1 MLNAPML
8 NTRLSGMTDYPF
20 TRLAGLLG
28 PVAPLAGRAP
38 LNLVPLNLVPLNLA
52 VGEPQLPPP
61 PMVAAAL
68 ARHAADWG
76 RYPLVGGT
84 PEFRATVAAWLTRRY
99 GLPDDAVDPDRAV
112 LPVQGTR
119 EALYQIATVA
129 AQDTRPDAAVL
140 IPNPSYA
147 TYAAAGKL
155 AGAEVVA
162 MPSRR
167 EAGFLPAIDSLDPKL
182 LERTA
187 LLYLCTPSNPEG
199 AVADMEYLKR
209 AIVLARRYNFILAVD
224 ECYAEIWDKAP
235 PPGTLEAAI
244 ALGTAEGGDPFANIV
259 VFHSLSK
266 RSSAAGLRSGFI
278 AGDRRV
284 IALMQ
289 RLRTYASGAPP
300 LPILAASVDL
310 WSDEAHV
317 TEIRAFY
324 RANIDLAEAA
334 LSGFPG
340 FYRPAGGF
348 FAWLDVGDGEKAARA
363 LWRDAAIRVLPGAY
377 LGSTDA
383 DGFNPGS
390 RFVRIALVHSAPAL
404 KLALGHI
411 AELLLPELVS

>member
-28 PVAPLAGRAP
+28 PVAPLAGPTTHNRA
-38 LNLVPLNLVPLNLA
+38 PLNLA

-84 PEFRATVAAWLTRRY
+84 PEFRATVAGWLTRRY
-99 GLPDDAVDPDRAV
+99 GLPADAVDPDRAV

-129 AQDTRPDAAVL
+129 AQDTRPDAAVV

-199 AVADMEYLKR
+199 AVADMDYLKR

-235 PPGTLEAAI
+235 PPGTLEASI
-244 ALGTAEGGDPFANIV
+244 ALGPAEGDDPFANII

-300 LPILAASVDL
+300 LPILAASAEL

-348 FAWLDVGDGEKAARA
+348 FAWLDVGDGEKAART

-383 DGFNPGS
+383 GGFNPGS
-390 RFVRIALVHSAPAL
+390 RFLRIALVHSAPAL
-404 KLALGHI
+404 DLALGRI